1 MGGRLWALRRSELV
15 DIQVACNSNWIEVRG
30 SMNEERASLTA
41 EGAAVMGAL
50 HQTLDAEPK
59 ILDDPIRPTAGRYTE
74 RGLQVAR
81 RLLNANSLICRRK
94 GLF

>member
-41 EGAAVMGAL
+41 EGAAIMRAL

-59 ILDDPIRPTAGRYTE
+59 ILDDPIALRVVDTQSE
-74 RGLQVAR
+74 VLQVAR